1 MLHRSTV
8 NTDCLAQ
15 KWYVK
20 NKSGL
25 RCKSKDTLSLI
36 IRELG
41 LSLYLFIYLFTYLFI
56 YVCIYLFVYFF
67 ADSSNVEVP
76 LANVFPL
83 EAEKLD
89 DGKQEKEDMEVS
101 LEDAAQG
108 INDSKKT
115 LIRR

>member
-1 MLHRSTV
+1 MLHRSNV
-8 NTDCLAQ
+8 NTHCLAQ

-25 RCKSKDTLSLI
+25 RCKSKKDTLSLI

-41 LSLYLFIYLFTYLFI
+41 LSLYLFL
-56 YVCIYLFVYFF
+56 YFF
-67 ADSSNVEVP
+67 ADSKNVEVP
-76 LANVFPL
+76 LTNVLPL
-83 EAEKLD
+83 EAGKLD
-89 DGKQEKEDMEVS
+89 DGKQEKEDTEVS